1 MSYIAQTI
9 HEIDHDNGSL
19 LFHRLVGWLPLKTIE
34 KPLGAIV
41 VAPKTI
47 VKPLGPMVGGAIEKP
62 FHHGFSTMES
72 KIIENH

>member
-1 MSYIAQTI
+1 MDHFTI
-9 HEIDHDNGSL
+9 LSFDQW
-19 LFHRLVGWLPLKTIE
+19 VATIE